1 MGAWGIGAFENDTA
15 CDWSDDLLETS
26 DLTLLKTALKQVID
40 EEEYLD
46 SDLACEA
53 IAACEVIALLLGHES
68 VSDAYT
74 ESIETWVA
82 ANKSLNPKPL
92 LPLAHQA
99 LDRILAP
106 DSELLELWQETEE
119 ADTWKASLETLR
131 AKLK

>member
-40 EEEYLD
+40 EEDYLD

-53 IAACEVIALLLGHES
+53 IAACEVIALLRGHEG

-82 ANKSLNPKPL
+82 ANKSLNPTSL
-92 LPLAHQA
+92 LPLAQQA

-106 DSELLELWQETEE
+106 DSELLELWQETNEID
-119 ADTWKASLETLR
+119 AWKASIEALR
-131 AKLK
+131 AKLG